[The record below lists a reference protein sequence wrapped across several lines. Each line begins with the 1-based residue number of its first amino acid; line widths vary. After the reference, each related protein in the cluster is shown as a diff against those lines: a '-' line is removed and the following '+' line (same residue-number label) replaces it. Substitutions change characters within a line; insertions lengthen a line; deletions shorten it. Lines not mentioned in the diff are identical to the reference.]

1 MANNFPSSDES
12 LHRLH
17 RSGWSIGETA
27 VLTADGRQFWLVS
40 GTNGENAIC
49 AQAGTV
55 DEAWWRAV
63 QQAEAVGMIGR
74 GETQGATEKEG
85 WR

>member
-27 VLTADGRQFWLVS
+27 VLTTDGRQLWLVS

-55 DEAWWRAV
+55 DEAWWRGV

-74 GETQGATEKEG
+74 GESHGQAPAEG
-85 WR
+85 SR